1 VNDVKN
7 SGEQHDK
14 DGQESGR
21 ASALVA
27 KNRNKNQKNKR
38 GG

>member
-1 VNDVKN
+1 MKN

-21 ASALVA
+21 ASTMV
-27 KNRNKNQKNKR
+27 KNAGNRKIAPKTK
-38 GG
+38 